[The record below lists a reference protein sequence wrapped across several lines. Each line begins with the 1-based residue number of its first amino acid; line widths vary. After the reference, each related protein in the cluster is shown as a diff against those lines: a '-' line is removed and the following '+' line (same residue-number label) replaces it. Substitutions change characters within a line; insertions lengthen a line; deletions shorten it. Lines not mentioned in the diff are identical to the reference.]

1 MNSTLPLDPLERVRI
16 VLSHPS
22 HPGNIGAAA
31 RAMKTMG
38 LSRLTL
44 VAPKHFPH
52 PEAEARASGAAD
64 VLAQAVV
71 CATLAEALTG
81 TVLAAGMSARRRD
94 LAAPFRWAREG
105 AAELL
110 AGTRLQTHD
119 VALVFGTEAAGL
131 SNDELDL
138 CHFPVMIPANPE
150 YSSLNL
156 GSAVQLMCYEL
167 RLAAASPGIPPSSQ
181 AELATSEEIEGFHEH
196 LERVASASGFLDPT
210 QPKRLMQRMRRLFGR
225 VRLEHDE
232 VSILRGLLTTVER
245 PKIRRSG
252 SPLAGRKKS

>member
-1 MNSTLPLDPLERVRI
+1 MNSTLPLEPLERVRI
-16 VLSHPS
+16 VLCHPS

-38 LSRLTL
+38 LSQLTL

-52 PEAEARASGAAD
+52 PEAEARASGAVD

-81 TVLAAGMSARRRD
+81 TVLVAGMSARRRD

-110 AGTRLQTHD
+110 AGTRQGSRMND

-131 SNDELDL
+131 SNDELGL

-156 GSAVQLMCYEL
+156 GAAVQLMCYEL
-167 RLAAASPGIPPSSQ
+167 RLAAAAPGAPPSSD
-181 AELATSEEIEGFHEH
+181 EDLATAEEIEGFHEH
-196 LERVASASGFLDPT
+196 LERVAIASGFLDPA
-210 QPKRLMQRMRRLFGR
+210 QPKRLMQRLRRLFGR

-232 VSILRGLLTTVER
+232 VSILRGLLTTVEK
-245 PKIRRSG
+245 PKNRR
-252 SPLAGRKKS
+252 KS

>member
-1 MNSTLPLDPLERVRI
+1 MNSALPLEPLARIRI
-16 VLSHPS
+16 VLSRPS

-38 LSRLTL
+38 LTRLTL
-44 VAPKHFPH
+44 VAPKLFPH
-52 PEAEARASGAAD
+52 PDAEARASGAVD

-81 TVLAAGMSARRRD
+81 TVLVAGMSARRRD

-110 AGTRLQTHD
+110 AAVQPRSQQGARMNE

-131 SNDELDL
+131 SNDDLAL

-167 RLAAASPGIPPSSQ
+167 RLAAASPGLPPSSD
-181 AELATSEEIEGFHEH
+181 ADLATTEEIEGFHEH
-196 LERVASASGFLDPT
+196 LERVAVASGFLDPT
-210 QPKRLMQRMRRLFGR
+210 QPKRLMHRLRRLFGR

-232 VSILRGLLTTVER
+232 VSILRGLLTTVEK
-245 PKIRRSG
+245 PKY
-252 SPLAGRKKS
+252 RKKS

>member
-1 MNSTLPLDPLERVRI
+1 MNSALPLGRVRI

-38 LSRLTL
+38 LSRLSL

-52 PEAEARASGAAD
+52 PEAEARASGAVD
-64 VLAQAVV
+64 VLAQAVI

-81 TVLAAGMSARRRD
+81 TVLVAGMSARRRD

-110 AGTRLQTHD
+110 AGTMQGGPMNE

-131 SNDELDL
+131 ANDELGL

-156 GSAVQLMCYEL
+156 GAAVQLMCYEL
-167 RLAAASPGIPPSSQ
+167 RLAATAPGVPPSSA
-181 AELATSEEIEGFHEH
+181 AELATAEEIEGFHQH
-196 LERVASASGFLDPT
+196 LERVAIASGFLDPS
-210 QPKRLMQRMRRLFGR
+210 QPKRLMHRMRRLFSR
-225 VRLEHDE
+225 IRLEHDE
-232 VSILRGLLTTVER
+232 VSILRGLLTTVEK
-245 PKIRRSG
+245 PKIRR
-252 SPLAGRKKS
+252 KS

>member
-1 MNSTLPLDPLERVRI
+1 MSALPLERVRI

-38 LSRLTL
+38 LSRLSL
-44 VAPKHFPH
+44 VAPKHFPD

-64 VLAQAVV
+64 VLEQAVI
-71 CATLAEALTG
+71 CATLSEALTG
-81 TVLAAGMSARRRD
+81 TVLVAGMSARRRD
-94 LAAPFRWAREG
+94 LAVPFRWAREG

-110 AGTRLQTHD
+110 AGTGKGAHSND
-119 VALVFGTEAAGL
+119 VALVFGTEASGL
-131 SNDELDL
+131 SNDDLAL
-138 CHFPVMIPANPE
+138 CHFPVMIPANPD

-156 GSAVQLMCYEL
+156 GAAVQLMCYEL
-167 RLAAASPGIPPSSQ
+167 RLAATSPGAAPNS
-181 AELATSEEIEGFHEH
+181 ATELATAEEIEGFHQH
-196 LERVASASGFLDPT
+196 LEQVAVASGFLDPS
-210 QPKRLMQRMRRLFGR
+210 QPKRLMHRLRRLFGR

-245 PKIRRSG
+245 PKIR
-252 SPLAGRKKS
+252 

>member
-1 MNSTLPLDPLERVRI
+1 MNSALPLERVRI

-38 LSRLTL
+38 LSRLSL
-44 VAPKHFPH
+44 VAPKHFPA
-52 PEAEARASGAAD
+52 PDAEARASGAVD
-64 VLAQAVV
+64 VLEQAVI

-81 TVLAAGMSARRRD
+81 TVLVAGMSARRRD

-110 AGTRLQTHD
+110 AGTQQGAQSND

-131 SNDELDL
+131 SNEDLAL
-138 CHFPVMIPANPE
+138 CHFPVMIPANPD

-156 GSAVQLMCYEL
+156 GAAVQLMCYEL
-167 RLAAASPGIPPSSQ
+167 RLAANSPGVPPSSD
-181 AELATSEEIEGFHEH
+181 AEFATAEEIEGFHQH
-196 LERVASASGFLDPT
+196 LEQVAVASGFLDPS
-210 QPKRLMQRMRRLFGR
+210 QPKRLMQRLRRLFGR
-225 VRLEHDE
+225 VRLEHNE
-232 VSILRGLLTTVER
+232 VSILRGLLTTVEK
-245 PKIRRSG
+245 PKFRR
-252 SPLAGRKKS
+252 KS